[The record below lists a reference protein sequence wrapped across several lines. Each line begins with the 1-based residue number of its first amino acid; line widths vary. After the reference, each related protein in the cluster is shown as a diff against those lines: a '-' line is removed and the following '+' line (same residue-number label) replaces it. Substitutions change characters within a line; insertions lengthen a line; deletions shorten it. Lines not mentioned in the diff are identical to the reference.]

1 MNDNF
6 GCHQPGGHFHGH
18 QSECCHPRHEESK
31 EMQLARLKA
40 ALLVL
45 QAREKEIENRIK
57 HMEECEKTCE

>member
-1 MNDNF
+1 VNDNS
-6 GCHQPGGHFHGH
+6 GCHRPEGHFHGH
-18 QSECCHPRHEESK
+18 QGVCCHPRHEESK
-31 EMQLARLKA
+31 EMRLAHLKA